1 MADLN
6 LVKQLRNMTQAG
18 FQDCK
23 VAIEKFNGDLE
34 QASKYLREKGLAK
47 AAKKAGAIAAEGAI
61 IVKNNADYALI
72 IEINCQTDFVTK
84 NNAFITLSDN
94 IATTLLDAEVSR
106 IDQLVDVK
114 LANNE
119 SISEACKNLSG
130 KIGEKIIVRR
140 FDKVAKNENQD
151 IGIYQ
156 HANKKYGAIVL
167 FANKLDD
174 QLKKQIAM
182 HIVARNPKFIDN
194 NQVDK
199 KWLEDEKQ
207 VIHSNS
213 SFGNKPASIV
223 EKILNGKLQKKL
235 AEVCLYNQEFDFQ
248 PDITVGQLLKNNNNS
263 IIKFIRYEVGEGI
276 EIIKKDFA
284 TEVAEQ
290 MSK

>member
-6 LVKQLRNMTQAG
+6 LIKQLRNMTQAG

-23 VAIEKFNGDLE
+23 TAIEKFNGDLQ

-61 IVKNNADYALI
+61 IVKNNNDNALI
-72 IEINCQTDFVTK
+72 VEINCQTDFVTK
-84 NNAFITLSDN
+84 NNNFINLTEE
-94 IATTLLDAEVSR
+94 IATSLLDAKVNN
-106 IDQLVDVK
+106 IDQLANTK
-114 LANNE
+114 LSNGE
-119 SISEACKNLSG
+119 SIHDACNNLSG
-130 KIGEKIIVRR
+130 KIGEKIVVRR
-140 FDKVAKNENQD
+140 FDRLVKSNNQD

-156 HANKKYGAIVL
+156 HANKRYGAIVL

-174 QLKKQIAM
+174 ELKKQIAM
-182 HIVARNPKFIDN
+182 HIVARNPMFIDS
-194 NQVDK
+194 NQIDK
-199 KWLEDEKQ
+199 KWLDTEKQ
-207 VIHSNS
+207 IIYSNS
-213 SFGNKPASIV
+213 SLENKPAPVV

-235 AEVCLYNQEFDFQ
+235 AEICLYNQEFDFQ
-248 PDITVGQLLKNNNNS
+248 ANTTIGQLLKSKNNS

-276 EIIKKDFA
+276 DVVKKDFA